1 VADFYFHMSDQPIV
15 TNDKTRPKP
24 LWIGPLRIDPPLL
37 QAPMAGFTNFA
48 YRQILRR
55 HGGVGLLAT
64 EMVSARGVM
73 EMDARGEAA
82 PQRLWGVADEPRPLA
97 VQIWDNDPGTLEA
110 VGARLASEF
119 AASVVDI
126 NFGCPA
132 RAISQK
138 AGSGSYLLQYPQRIG
153 TIVERVARAC
163 RPTPV
168 TAKIRLGPS
177 RRRITATE
185 VALAVEEAGAAAV
198 TIHGRTAADMYRGQ
212 ADWDAIARVKQSVG
226 RIPVIGNG
234 DIATVEAAAGAFAR
248 FGVDGVMIGRAA
260 LARPW
265 LFSQIQ
271 AALYGEAVPPEP
283 SLAEQERIL
292 LEHYRLVVEQF
303 GEKKGTM
310 LMRRYACCHARGLP
324 GARRFRANVALTKT
338 PEQFEAVVRRD
349 FPKTA
354 GHAYTG

>member
-1 VADFYFHMSDQPIV
+1 MLDSGKVN
-15 TNDKTRPKP
+15 TKT
-24 LWIGPLRIDPPLL
+24 LNIGPLRISPPLL

-73 EMDARGEAA
+73 EMDARGEAV

-97 VQIWDNDPGTLEA
+97 VQIWDNDPGTLAA
-110 VGARLASEF
+110 VAARLVGEF
-119 AASVVDI
+119 AVSVVDI

-138 AGSGSYLLQYPQRIG
+138 AQSGSYLLQYPQRIG
-153 TIVERVARAC
+153 AIVERVARAC
-163 RPTPV
+163 HPTPV

-177 RRRITATE
+177 RQRITATE
-185 VALAVEEAGAAAV
+185 VALALEEAGAAAV
-198 TIHGRTAADMYRGQ
+198 TIHGRAAADMYRGH
-212 ADWDAIARVKQSVG
+212 ADWDMIARVKQSVG
-226 RIPVIGNG
+226 RIPVVGNG
-234 DIATVEAAAGAFAR
+234 DIATVEAAVEAFAR
-248 FGVDGVMIGRAA
+248 YGVDGVMIGRAA

-271 AALYGEAVPPEP
+271 AALNNQAVPPEP

-292 LEHYRLVVEQF
+292 LDHYRLIVERF

-324 GARRFRANVALTKT
+324 GARRFRANVALAKT
-338 PEQFEAVVRRD
+338 QEQFEAVVRRD

-354 GHAYTG
+354 RCHR

>member
-1 VADFYFHMSDQPIV
+1 MAAYYLSMLDSGKVN
-15 TNDKTRPKP
+15 TKT
-24 LWIGPLRIDPPLL
+24 LNIGPLRISPPLL

-73 EMDARGEAA
+73 EMDARGEHA
-82 PQRLWGVADEPRPLA
+82 PQRLWGVADEARPLA
-97 VQIWDNDPGTLEA
+97 VQIWDNDPGTLA
-110 VGARLASEF
+110 SVGARLAREF
-119 AASVVDI
+119 AVSVVDI
-126 NFGCPA
+126 NFGCPT
-132 RAISQK
+132 RAVAAK

-153 TIVERVARAC
+153 AIVERVARAC

-177 RRRITATE
+177 RERITAVE

-198 TIHGRTAADMYRGQ
+198 TIHGRTARDMYHGQ
-212 ADWDAIARVKQSVG
+212 ADWDMIARVKQSVG

-234 DIATVEAAAGAFAR
+234 DIATVEAAVGAFAQY
-248 FGVDGVMIGRAA
+248 GIDGVMIGRAA

-271 AALYGEAVPPEP
+271 AALNNQTVPPEP

-292 LEHYRLVVEQF
+292 LDHYRLIIGRF
-303 GEKKGTM
+303 GEKKGTI
-310 LMRRYACCHARGLP
+310 LMRHYACRHAHGLP
-324 GARRFRANVALTKT
+324 GARRFRANVAMAKT
-338 PEQFEAVVRRD
+338 QNQFEAVVRRD

-354 GHAYTG
+354 AGATDGEVI